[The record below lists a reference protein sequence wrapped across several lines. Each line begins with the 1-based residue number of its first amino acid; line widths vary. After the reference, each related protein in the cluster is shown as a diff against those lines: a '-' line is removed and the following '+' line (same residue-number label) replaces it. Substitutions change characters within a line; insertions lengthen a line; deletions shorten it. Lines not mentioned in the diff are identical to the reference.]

1 MCCVGMVAF
10 TLACDLT
17 VVDSPSGDLG
27 PVYGFQWR
35 HFGAEYVDMHTDY
48 SGQGVDQLAEVIRT
62 IKTNPNDR
70 RIIMSA
76 WNPAG
81 KVHSILS
88 SVFIPLTVTTTYVT
102 IPFYYCFCLH
112 SRPVQNGTAPLPRLC
127 SVLRL
132 QWRTVVPAL
141 PALCRHGEHT
151 IW

>member
-88 SVFIPLTVTTTYVT
+88 SVFNPFHNLCHHSILLLFLSSFQTCLKWHCPLVT
-102 IPFYYCFCLH
+102 
-112 SRPVQNGTAPLPRLC
+112 PLFSSTSAVENCRA
-127 SVLRL
+127 SSTSAL
-132 QWRTVVPAL
+132 QTW
-141 PALCRHGEHT
+141 
-151 IW
+151 